1 MFENMTYAAIIQ
13 RMKDRIEEQ
22 YPDVDMREG
31 SLIFNAIAPAAM
43 ELSILY
49 SQLDNVLK
57 ESFITTASRHYLLLA
72 CQQMGIDISQFRAT
86 RGIHRAR
93 FNVPVTIGSRW
104 NCDIYNYEVLQ
115 EIDDQSE
122 EEQGLY
128 IYLVRCETAGSAPN
142 GVIGTLTPIDF
153 NNSMLSYA
161 DLSGVVVNGE
171 DEATDD
177 EIREIYQLYIT
188 DTLVDG
194 NVAQYEYWCQSYDG
208 IGRYRIFP
216 LWNGANTV
224 KVLILN
230 SNGDI
235 ADDGLVAEFQEYL
248 DPGITGMGDGVAPI
262 GAFVT
267 VGTATPKEINVSA
280 NVKLKDGYEGTDL
293 LGDNLIAL
301 FNDTAFNRSVLP
313 YMEVGA
319 TLINSDGVD
328 YVSDLL
334 INGGTDNI
342 VLAEDEAPVLGTA
355 TWTVIADE

>member
-1 MFENMTYAAIIQ
+1 MFENMTYAVIVQ

-49 SQLDNVLK
+49 SQLDNILK
-57 ESFITTASRHYLLLA
+57 ESFITTASRHYLFLA

-93 FNVPVTIGSRW
+93 FNVPVDIGSRW
-104 NCDIYNYEVLQ
+104 NCDIYNFVVLQ

-122 EEQGLY
+122 DEQGLY
-128 IYLVRCETAGSAPN
+128 IYLVRSETAGSEPN
-142 GVIGTLTPIDF
+142 SVIGTLTPIDY
-153 NNSMLSYA
+153 NNNLLSFA
-161 DLSGVVVNGE
+161 DLNGVVVYGE

-177 EIREIYQLYIT
+177 AIREIYKLYVT

-208 IGRYRIFP
+208 VGRYKIFP

-224 KVLILN
+224 KVLIL
-230 SNGDI
+230 SEIGDL
-235 ADDGLVAEFQEYL
+235 ASDELVAEFQEYL

-267 VGTATPKEINVSA
+267 VGTATPKEIDISA
-280 NVKLKDGYEGTDL
+280 DIKFKEGYEDTTL
-293 LGDNLIAL
+293 LEENLIAL
-301 FNDTAFNRSVLP
+301 FYDVTFNRTVLP

-319 TLINSDGVD
+319 TLLNSDGVD
-328 YVSDLL
+328 YVSNLL

-342 VLAEDEAPVLGTA
+342 TIAEDEAPVLGDA
-355 TWTVIADE
+355 TWTVITDE